1 MLDYNIF
8 GCICLSMRILYK
20 LTIFFV
26 VPLFLLSA
34 CSTGF
39 KLGNYDDPY
48 ETVNR
53 KSHEVNKAIDKNV
66 LRPSSKVYSKV
77 LGQKPREAISN
88 FSENW
93 GLPKDFV
100 NYTLQGD
107 IGNVSKTTGQFLIN
121 STVGIAGLFD
131 PSERVGINARGTDF
145 GETLHKWGV
154 SEGDYVEI
162 IFLGPSTERDTLGKV
177 ADLVLDPLGFVLNP
191 WQSRLRSTANV
202 GNVLGNRA
210 ALGSTIDSVLYDSAD
225 SYAQTKLAYLQGR
238 RFRLNP
244 EISEVYSDP
253 YEMTE

>member
-1 MLDYNIF
+1 MIL
-8 GCICLSMRILYK
+8 LYK
-20 LTIFFV
+20 LIFFFV
-26 VPLFLLSA
+26 VPLFCLSA
-34 CSTGF
+34 CAPSF

-48 ETVNR
+48 ENVNR
-53 KSHEVNKAIDKNV
+53 NRHEINKSIDKKV
-66 LRPSSKVYSKV
+66 LRPSSKIYASV
-77 LGQKPREAISN
+77 LGRKPRTAISN

-93 GLPKDFV
+93 GLPKDLV

-107 IGNVSKTTGQFLIN
+107 VGNASKTTGQFLIN
-121 STVGIAGLFD
+121 STIGIAGIFD
-131 PSERVGINARGTDF
+131 PSEKFGINARGTDF
-145 GETLHKWGV
+145 GETLHRWGV

-162 IFLGPSTERDTLGKV
+162 IFLGPSTESDALGKV
-177 ADLVLDPLGFVLNP
+177 ADLVLDPVGFVLNP

-225 SYAQTKLAYLQGR
+225 SYSQTKLAYLQGR

-253 YEMTE
+253 YEEWNE

>member
-1 MLDYNIF
+1 MKL
-8 GCICLSMRILYK
+8 LYK
-20 LTIFFV
+20 PILFFV
-26 VPLFLLSA
+26 VPLFILSA
-34 CSTGF
+34 CSPSF

-48 ETVNR
+48 ENVNR
-53 KSHEVNKAIDKNV
+53 KSHEFNKAIDKKV

-77 LGQKPREAISN
+77 FGEKPRNAISN

-93 GLPKDFV
+93 GLPKDLV

-121 STVGIAGLFD
+121 STIGIAGVFD
-131 PSERVGINARGTDF
+131 PSEKFGINARGTDF
-145 GETLHKWGV
+145 GETLHRWGV

-162 IFLGPSTERDTLGKV
+162 IFLGPSTERDALGKV
-177 ADLVLDPLGFVLNP
+177 ADLVLDPVGFVLNP
-191 WQSRLRSTANV
+191 WQSRLRTTANV

-225 SYAQTKLAYLQGR
+225 SYSQTKLAYLQGR

-253 YEMTE
+253 YDEMDDSKYD

>member
-1 MLDYNIF
+1 L
-8 GCICLSMRILYK
+8 CKPL
-20 LTIFFV
+20 
-26 VPLFLLSA
+26 LFLAVPFLILSA
-34 CSTGF
+34 CSPSF

-53 KSHEVNKAIDKNV
+53 KSHEINKTIDKKV
-66 LRPSSKVYSKV
+66 LKPSSQVYSKV
-77 LGQKPREAISN
+77 LGQKPRNAISN

-93 GLPKDFV
+93 GLPKDLV

-107 IGNVSKTTGQFLIN
+107 IGNASKTTGQFLIN
-121 STVGIAGLFD
+121 STIGIVGVFD
-131 PSERVGINARGTDF
+131 LSEKFGINARGTDF
-145 GETLHKWGV
+145 GETMHKWGI

-162 IFLGPSTERDTLGKV
+162 IFLGPSTERDAVGKV
-177 ADLVLDPLGFVLNP
+177 ADLVLDPLGFILNP
-191 WQSRLRSTANV
+191 WQSGLRSTANV

-244 EISEVYSDP
+244 EISDVYYDP
-253 YEMTE
+253 YEEE

>member
-1 MLDYNIF
+1 MKL
-8 GCICLSMRILYK
+8 LYK
-20 LTIFFV
+20 LILFFV
-26 VPLFLLSA
+26 VPLFCLSA
-34 CSTGF
+34 CAPSF

-48 ETVNR
+48 ENVNR
-53 KSHEVNKAIDKNV
+53 KSHEINKGIDKKV
-66 LRPSSKVYSKV
+66 LRPSSKMYARV
-77 LGQKPREAISN
+77 LGQKPRTAISN

-93 GLPKDFV
+93 GLPKDLV

-107 IGNVSKTTGQFLIN
+107 VGNASKTSGQFFIN
-121 STVGIAGLFD
+121 STIGIAGIFD
-131 PSERVGINARGTDF
+131 PSEKFVINARGTDF
-145 GETLHKWGV
+145 GETLHRWGV

-162 IFLGPSTERDTLGKV
+162 IFLGPSTERDALGKV

-225 SYAQTKLAYLQGR
+225 SYSQTKLAYLQGR

-253 YEMTE
+253 YEEWNE

>member
-1 MLDYNIF
+1 MYMFNYETFVQANTL
-8 GCICLSMRILYK
+8 
-20 LTIFFV
+20 FV
-26 VPLFLLSA
+26 VPLFCLSA
-34 CSTGF
+34 CAPSF

-48 ETVNR
+48 ENVNR
-53 KSHEVNKAIDKNV
+53 KSHEINKGIDKKV
-66 LRPSSKVYSKV
+66 LRPSSKMYARV
-77 LGQKPREAISN
+77 LGQKPRTAISN

-93 GLPKDFV
+93 GLPKDLV

-107 IGNVSKTTGQFLIN
+107 IGNASKTTGQFLIN
-121 STVGIAGLFD
+121 STIGIAGVFD
-131 PSERVGINARGTDF
+131 PSEKFGINARGTDF
-145 GETLHKWGV
+145 GETLHRWGV

-162 IFLGPSTERDTLGKV
+162 IFLGPSTERDALGKV
-177 ADLVLDPLGFVLNP
+177 ADLVLDPVGFVLNP

-225 SYAQTKLAYLQGR
+225 SYSQTKLAYLQGR

-253 YEMTE
+253 YEEWNE

>member
-1 MLDYNIF
+1 MKLL
-8 GCICLSMRILYK
+8 CKLIL
-20 LTIFFV
+20 FFV
-26 VPLFLLSA
+26 VPLFCLSA
-34 CSTGF
+34 CAPSF

-48 ETVNR
+48 ENVNR
-53 KSHEVNKAIDKNV
+53 KSHEINKGIDKKV
-66 LRPSSKVYSKV
+66 LRPSSKMYVRV
-77 LGQKPREAISN
+77 LGQKPRTAISN

-93 GLPKDFV
+93 GLPKDLV

-107 IGNVSKTTGQFLIN
+107 VGNASKTTGQFLIN
-121 STVGIAGLFD
+121 STIGIAGIFD
-131 PSERVGINARGTDF
+131 PSEKFGIIARGTDF
-145 GETLHKWGV
+145 GETLHRWGV

-162 IFLGPSTERDTLGKV
+162 IFLGPSTERDALGKV
-177 ADLVLDPLGFVLNP
+177 ADLVLDPVGFVLNP

-225 SYAQTKLAYLQGR
+225 SYSQTKLAYLQGR

-253 YEMTE
+253 YEEWNE

>member
-1 MLDYNIF
+1 MK
-8 GCICLSMRILYK
+8 ILYR
-20 LTIFFV
+20 LTVFFV

-48 ETVNR
+48 ENVNR
-53 KSHEVNKAIDKNV
+53 KSHEVNKVIDKKV

-77 LGQKPREAISN
+77 VGQKPRAAISN

-93 GLPKDFV
+93 GLPKDFI
-100 NYTLQGD
+100 NYALQGD
-107 IGNVSKTTGQFLIN
+107 IGNASNTTGQFLIN
-121 STVGIAGLFD
+121 STIGIVGLFD
-131 PSERVGINARGTDF
+131 PSERVGISARGTDF

-162 IFLGPSTERDTLGKV
+162 IFLGPSTERDALGKV
-177 ADLVLDPLGFVLNP
+177 ADLVLDPVGFVFNP

-210 ALGSTIDSVLYDSAD
+210 ALGSTIDSVLYESAD

-244 EISEVYSDP
+244 EISEVYYDP
-253 YEMTE
+253 YETNE

>member
-1 MLDYNIF
+1 MKL
-8 GCICLSMRILYK
+8 LYK
-20 LTIFFV
+20 LILFFV
-26 VPLFLLSA
+26 VPLFCLSA
-34 CSTGF
+34 CAPSF

-48 ETVNR
+48 ENVNR
-53 KSHEVNKAIDKNV
+53 KSHEINKGIDKKV
-66 LRPSSKVYSKV
+66 LRPSSKIYARV
-77 LGQKPREAISN
+77 LGKKPRAAISN

-93 GLPKDFV
+93 GLPKDLV

-107 IGNVSKTTGQFLIN
+107 VGNASKTPGQFLIN
-121 STVGIAGLFD
+121 STIGLAGIFD
-131 PSERVGINARGTDF
+131 PSEKLGINARGTDF
-145 GETLHKWGV
+145 GETLHRWGV

-162 IFLGPSTERDTLGKV
+162 IFLGPSTERDALGKV
-177 ADLVLDPLGFVLNP
+177 ADLVLDPVGFLLNP

-225 SYAQTKLAYLQGR
+225 SYSQTKLAYLQGR

-253 YEMTE
+253 YEEWNE

>member
-1 MLDYNIF
+1 MKL
-8 GCICLSMRILYK
+8 LYK
-20 LTIFFV
+20 PIIFFI

-34 CSTGF
+34 CSPNF

-48 ETVNR
+48 ENVNR
-53 KSHEVNKAIDKNV
+53 KSHEINKSIDKRV
-66 LRPSSKVYSKV
+66 LRPTSKFYSKIF
-77 LGQKPREAISN
+77 GKKPRNAISN

-93 GLPKDFV
+93 GLPRDFV

-107 IGNVSKTTGQFLIN
+107 ISNASKTTGQFLIN
-121 STVGIAGLFD
+121 STIGIAGVFD
-131 PSERVGINARGTDF
+131 PSEKFGINARGTDF
-145 GETLHKWGV
+145 GETLHRWGV

-162 IFLGPSTERDTLGKV
+162 IFLGPSTERDALGKV
-177 ADLVLDPLGFVLNP
+177 ADLLLDPVGFVLNP

-210 ALGSTIDSVLYDSAD
+210 ALSSTIDSVLYESAD
-225 SYAQTKLAYLQGR
+225 SYSQTKLAYLQGR

-253 YEMTE
+253 YEEIPYEEMNE

>member
-1 MLDYNIF
+1 MK
-8 GCICLSMRILYK
+8 ILYR
-20 LTIFFV
+20 LILFFV
-26 VPLFLLSA
+26 IPLFCLSA
-34 CSTGF
+34 CAPSF

-48 ETVNR
+48 ENVNR
-53 KSHEVNKAIDKNV
+53 KSHEINKGIDKKV
-66 LRPSSKVYSKV
+66 LRPSSKMYAKV
-77 LGQKPREAISN
+77 LGQKPRTVISN

-93 GLPKDFV
+93 GLPKDLV

-107 IGNVSKTTGQFLIN
+107 IGNASKTTGQFLIN
-121 STVGIAGLFD
+121 STIGIAGAFD
-131 PSERVGINARGTDF
+131 PSEKFGINARGTDF
-145 GETLHKWGV
+145 GETLHRWGV

-162 IFLGPSTERDTLGKV
+162 IFLGPSTERDALGKV
-177 ADLVLDPLGFVLNP
+177 ADLVLDPVGFVLNP
-191 WQSRLRSTANV
+191 WQSRLITTTNF

-253 YEMTE
+253 YEDLNE